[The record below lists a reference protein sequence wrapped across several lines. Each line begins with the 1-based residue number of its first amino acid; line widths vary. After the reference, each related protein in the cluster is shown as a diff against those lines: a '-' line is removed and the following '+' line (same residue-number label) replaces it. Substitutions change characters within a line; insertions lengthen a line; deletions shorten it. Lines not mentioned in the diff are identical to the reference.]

1 MRTGFKLTLITVPI
15 AAIGAAV
22 LAYVIVNSPPPERI
36 ELAERTSAVRVMT
49 AKQISVTPAIT
60 GFGVVAPERTF
71 EAVAEVG
78 GRIAYVNPD
87 LRDGQILPAG
97 SVLLRLSPTDFNLAI
112 AQAQANIRAAQA
124 RLAELD
130 VSEQNQRLALAIE
143 QDVLAVKLSDLERAE
158 ALFTAGT
165 MARGTRDAA
174 RAAHL
179 AQRQKVQGI
188 EGTLA
193 LLPTQR
199 AAQAQQIAVYETSLS
214 TARLNLERSELTLPF
229 TARVA
234 SHSVET
240 GQYLRAG
247 QVGATLDGVDRAEVK
262 VQVSLDSFNQ
272 LIRSNE
278 SRVPALSSDPAE
290 LSTIL
295 RSLGLTAQVRL
306 RLGDEIVSW
315 PATVD
320 RLSDE
325 IDQRTGTVGVV
336 AIIDGAYDQV
346 GGGNRPPLTKGMFVE
361 VRLSATPIEGIAL
374 PLSALRDGQVFTAD
388 ADNRLQVIAAR
399 PLLTQGEIALFS
411 EGIAE
416 GTRIVLAPPSPVIEG
431 QLLDLHPDDGV
442 IARLLSEADAQ

>member
-1 MRTGFKLTLITVPI
+1 MKTGFKLALITLPI

-22 LAYVIVNSPPPERI
+22 LGYIVVNSPPPERI
-36 ELAERTSAVRVMT
+36 ELAERASAVSVMT
-49 AKQISVTPAIT
+49 AERLSVTPSIT
-60 GFGVVAPERTF
+60 GFGIVAPERTF

-78 GRIAYVNPD
+78 GRIQYVNPA
-87 LRDGQILPAG
+87 LRDGQILPTG

-130 VSEQNQRLALAIE
+130 VSEQNQRLALVIE
-143 QDVLAVKLSDLERAE
+143 QDVLAVKATDLERAE

-165 MARGTRDAA
+165 MARGARDAA

-188 EGTLA
+188 QSTLA

-199 AAQAQQIAVYETSLS
+199 AAQAEQIAVYETSLS

-229 TARVA
+229 AARVA
-234 SHSVET
+234 THSVEV

-247 QVGATLDGVDRAEVK
+247 QVGATLDGVNRAEVE
-262 VQVSLDSFNQ
+262 VQVSLDSFNG
-272 LIRSNE
+272 LIRSDE
-278 SRVPALSSDPAE
+278 SHIPALSTDPAE

-306 RLGDEIVSW
+306 RLSDEFVTW

-336 AIIDGAYDQV
+336 AVIEGAYDQV

-361 VRLSATPIEGIAL
+361 VRLSAAPIEGIVL
-374 PLSALRDGQVFTAD
+374 PRSALRDGQVFTAD
-388 ADNRLQVIAAR
+388 TDNRLRSVAAS
-399 PLLTQGEIALFS
+399 PQLTQGEIALFN

-431 QLLDLHPDDGV
+431 QLLDMHPDDGLM
-442 IARLLSEADAQ
+442 ARLLSEDDAQ